1 MRLYKIAAFGTS
13 LLFVFLFA
21 QLFFTPVAFVEGLGL
36 EATLTTSVLCRR
48 AAMFMLGLAALLFG
62 VRKLAHSSIRQ
73 TICLSTAIIMTGLAC
88 LSSFEM
94 VRGTVNNSIWI
105 AIIIETISAVL
116 FWITLFI
123 NWKTKVVLPQIE
135 SK

>member
-1 MRLYKIAAFGTS
+1 MKLYKIATIGTS

-36 EATLTTSVLCRR
+36 EANLGTSILCRR
-48 AAMFMLGLAALLFG
+48 ASMFMIGLAILLFG
-62 VRKLAHSSIRQ
+62 AQRLEHSSARQ
-73 TICLSTAIIMTGLAC
+73 TISFSTAITMTGLAA

-105 AIIIETISAVL
+105 AIVIETISAVL
-116 FWITLFI
+116 FWIVFLKNI
-123 NWKTKVVLPQIE
+123 KTNEFPK
-135 SK
+135 